1 MQLLSTVPDA
11 VPYVFLI
18 TDGAVDNER
27 EICKSMQALIAAAGP
42 RAPRISTFGIGT
54 FCNYFFL
61 KMLASIGR
69 GLNDAVFNTGKVEEG
84 MHFCWQSERTD
95 IKWSCLHSLC
105 FCAEH
110 RFVVQLLPHC

>member
-1 MQLLSTVPDA
+1 MQLLSAASDA

-27 EICKSMQALIAAAGP
+27 EICKSMEALIRTAGP
-42 RAPRISTFGIGT
+42 RAPRISTFGIGR

-69 GLNDAVFNTGKVEEG
+69 GLNDSVFNTG
-84 MHFCWQSERTD
+84 RLL
-95 IKWSCLHSLC
+95 IL
-105 FCAEH
+105 
-110 RFVVQLLPHC
+110 VVQNRQGNLF

>member
-1 MQLLSTVPDA
+1 MQLLNTVTDA

-27 EICKSMQALIAAAGP
+27 EICKSMQAAIQAAGP
-42 RAPRISTFGIGT
+42 RAPRISTFGIGM

-69 GLNDAVFNTGKVEEG
+69 GLNDAVFNTGG
-84 MHFCWQSERTD
+84 SSDT
-95 IKWSCLHSLC
+95 
-105 FCAEH
+105 
-110 RFVVQLLPHC
+110 